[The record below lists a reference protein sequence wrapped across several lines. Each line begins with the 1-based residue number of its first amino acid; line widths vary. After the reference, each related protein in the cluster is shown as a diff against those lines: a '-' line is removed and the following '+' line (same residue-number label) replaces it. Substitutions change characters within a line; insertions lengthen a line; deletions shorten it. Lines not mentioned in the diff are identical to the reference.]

1 MSAALSVRSVPRDG
15 AYWGITWGVVVGIV
29 EYLTVAPIDDW
40 GSVHQLLFWLLY
52 WVMPYWCVVGC
63 MFVWLADHHE
73 RFGSRGR
80 LIAAFLTLGGL
91 SAALNPMLA
100 IVLIRLAREAF
111 PQFERY
117 AAELRAIEPTW
128 GNWSS
133 FCLYQVWES
142 TFYGGLLV
150 AARIFTLRVERT
162 RHLLHQSAMA
172 RSRTESSLDVAR
184 LQALQSQVDPNLLL
198 DSMQELEQRYRVSPE
213 RAERLLE
220 SLVEFLRYA
229 MHGLRVPVSTLG
241 AELQLARAFSQLQHE
256 RGVESAWRIVEE
268 STPPGTPFKFP
279 SLLML
284 PLMALSAGGGRP
296 MLRVR
301 AESGQVVLS
310 LHGLSRSVSAEL
322 SQQVRSRL
330 YALYGER
337 FQFDS
342 HLSTT
347 NQLRITLPSAPT
359 PPREAHERST
369 NG

>member
-1 MSAALSVRSVPRDG
+1 MSAALSVRSAPGGG
-15 AYWGITWGVVVGIV
+15 AYWGITWAVAVGIV
-29 EYLTVAPIDDW
+29 EYLTVAPIEDW

-63 MFVWLADHHE
+63 MFVWLADRHE

-80 LIAAFLTLGGL
+80 LIAAFLTLCGV
-91 SAALNPMLA
+91 SAVLDPMLS
-100 IVLIRLAREAF
+100 IVLIRLARDAF

-133 FCLYQVWES
+133 FFIYQVWET

-150 AARIFTLRVERT
+150 AARIFTLRVERA
-162 RHLLHQSAMA
+162 RHRLYQSAMA
-172 RSRTESSLDVAR
+172 RGRIESSLDAAR
-184 LQALQSQVDPNLLL
+184 LQALQSQIDPNLLL
-198 DSMQELEQRYRVSPE
+198 DSMQELEQRYRASPE

-220 SLVEFLRYA
+220 ALVEFLRNA

-241 AELQLARAFSQLQHE
+241 AELQLARAFSHLQRE

-268 STPPGTPFKFP
+268 PTPPGTSFKFP

-284 PLMALSAGGGRP
+284 PLMALGGDGGRP

-301 AESGQVVLS
+301 AESGQAILS

-337 FQFDS
+337 FHFDYP
-342 HLSTT
+342 HAT
-347 NQLRITLPSAPT
+347 NQLRITLQST
-359 PPREAHERST
+359 QNPPGETDA
-369 NG
+369 